1 MDRRMDMM
9 ITRPTLAGV
18 GAGAVAAAER
28 YRRDAQVRR
37 RTWWLVR
44 STLALATVVLVL
56 PRVAELHATA
66 EQLTRLSTVPMALLA
81 MMAFTLAL
89 AMRLGDA
96 IAEGDAPRRPL
107 VVEQVPAP
115 VPTTGPAAAV
125 LHPEAAPSAPSAA

>member
-1 MDRRMDMM
+1 MDRHMDMM

-28 YRRDAQVRR
+28 HRRDAQVRR

-44 STLALATVVLVL
+44 STLAVATVVMVL
-56 PRVAELHATA
+56 PRVAELPATA
-66 EQLTRLSTVPMALLA
+66 DQLARLSTVPMALLA

-96 IAEGDAPRRPL
+96 IAEGDAAHRLL
-107 VVEQVPAP
+107 VGEQVPAP
-115 VPTTGPAAAV
+115 APPV
-125 LHPEAAPSAPSAA
+125 LHPESEPSTPSAA